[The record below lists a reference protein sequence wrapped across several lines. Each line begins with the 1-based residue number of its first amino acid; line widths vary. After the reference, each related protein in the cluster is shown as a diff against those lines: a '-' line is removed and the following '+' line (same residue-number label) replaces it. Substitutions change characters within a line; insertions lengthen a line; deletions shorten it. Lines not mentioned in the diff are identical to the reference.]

1 MRNRGPQLRRE
12 LLTPLAAEK
21 GLSYDAE
28 VISPGRSPEQNAY
41 HFVSCGADI
50 LVAFCDADA
59 FPCGDRK
66 TSRRGAKL
74 ISRSLSGPGPR
85 RAAIFLA
92 RALTVLLHDTVRPPN
107 PELAHTHALILNLI
121 DEHYPLDDA
130 ALELIEQ
137 CRAEFRVMDTHEVRQ
152 EVRSGYA
159 MATAYHLALLDPPS
173 ADSTNP
179 DDHPE
184 LVDIQTQ
191 YASRYLRGM
200 AGLIA
205 IKITIGDDEYAAIS
219 NKLFNPGSS
228 DFDAFTH
235 DVGEAAWWNHL
246 AVEWGKYAEMA
257 LTPPPMQP
265 PLHDPEAQAL
275 RERTEQLLDAENPSP
290 LPEPAAEV
298 ASRLAADLTDNR
310 VDWNLALDALI
321 MGYRLREAEVER
333 GDWNGFDPDYSTKL
347 REMSTDDAGMAVAA
361 GAISVEEGLPAA
373 FGSTGEIWDQVTR
386 WAVKEALDRSWG
398 RHQLNVEDGDGPTL
412 SEAEVEHA
420 FRLGYGLAFSQSA
433 VSGPDG

>member
-1 MRNRGPQLRRE
+1 MRDKGPQLRRE
-12 LLTPLAAEK
+12 LLTPLAADK
-21 GLSYDAE
+21 GLSYNAE

-41 HFVSCGADI
+41 HFVSLGADI

-59 FPCGDRK
+59 FRSADRK

-74 ISRSLSGPGPR
+74 ISKSLTGPGAR

-92 RALTVLLHDTVRPPN
+92 RALTVLLRDAVRPPT
-107 PELAHTHALILNLI
+107 PEFADAHLRILNLI
-121 DEHYPLDDA
+121 HEHYPLDRR
-130 ALELIEQ
+130 ALDLVEQ
-137 CRAEFRVMDTHEVRQ
+137 CRAEFQVMDTHEVRQ

-173 ADSTNP
+173 ANSTNP
-179 DDHPE
+179 DADPE
-184 LVDIQTQ
+184 LVNIQTQ

-205 IKITIGDDEYAAIS
+205 IKMTIGDDEYAAIS
-219 NKLFNPGSS
+219 DRLFNPASS
-228 DFDAFTH
+228 DFDAFAH
-235 DVGEAAWWNHL
+235 DAGEAAWWNRL
-246 AVEWGKYAEMA
+246 AGEWGRYAEMA
-257 LTPPPMQP
+257 LSAPQMQP

-275 RERTEQLLDAENPSP
+275 RERTEQLLHAEDPTP
-290 LPEPAAEV
+290 LQEPAAEV
-298 ASRLAADLTDNR
+298 ASRLAADLTANR

-333 GDWNGFDPDYSTKL
+333 GDWHSFDPDYSTKL
-347 REMSTDDAGMAVAA
+347 REMSADDAGMAVAA
-361 GAISVEEGLPAA
+361 GAISVQEGLPAA
-373 FGSTGEIWDQVTR
+373 FGPTDEIWDEVTR

-398 RHQLNVEDGDGPTL
+398 RHQLKIEDGDGPTL

-433 VSGPDG
+433 VLGTEG